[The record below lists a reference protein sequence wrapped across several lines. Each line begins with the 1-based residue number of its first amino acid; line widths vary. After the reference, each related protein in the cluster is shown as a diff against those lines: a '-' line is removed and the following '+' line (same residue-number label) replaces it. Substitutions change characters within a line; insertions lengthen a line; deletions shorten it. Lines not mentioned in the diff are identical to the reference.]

1 MDKIIDKKCPGD
13 DPASKAVPETFTCPD
28 CGADVEIWTD
38 EKKGKCPSCKSIVLK
53 DNIKK

>member
-13 DPASKAVPETFTCPD
+13 DPTSKAVPETFTCPD